1 MLWRRN
7 VASAMSSGMWAT
19 LIGCGVMHALVDAAC
34 ATMVFSAVKT
44 TGGESWVA
52 WCWAVAHDGIAF
64 GSQSLFGLAVDKWR
78 APRLTGAFGC
88 LLTAAGIMAF
98 AFNPWL
104 ALCIAGIGN
113 ALFHVG
119 AGCISLNLTPQRATA
134 PGIFVA
140 PGALGLALGTLAGNT
155 GHFPA
160 SLFALLLVAPCMAI
174 PFLEWPHIDYR
185 RHSMKAQGGY
195 LRIALMLLLLSI
207 LIRSFVGL
215 ASVFPWKSNGS
226 LLIAFTFGI
235 VGGKAIG
242 GVLADRFGWL
252 PVGVVSL
259 LVSAPLIA
267 LGAERPLLAIS
278 GMFLF
283 QMTMPITL
291 AGVGILFPGRASFAF
306 GLASLALLGGALPI
320 YAGPGP
326 LLVDRWLMLCLILVS
341 ALSILI
347 SLRLLSN
354 HSRKVEME
362 T

>member
-1 MLWRRN
+1 MSWRRD
-7 VASAMSSGMWAT
+7 VAPRMSTGMWAT
-19 LIGCGVMHALVDAAC
+19 LIGCGVMHAVVDAAC
-34 ATMVFSAVKT
+34 AAMAFSAVKT
-44 TGGESWVA
+44 AGGDSWVA
-52 WCWAVAHDGIAF
+52 WCWVVAYDCIAF

-78 APRLTGAFGC
+78 APRLTGAAGC
-88 LLTAAGIMAF
+88 LLTAIGVMTF

-119 AGCISLNLTPQRATA
+119 AGCISLNLTPRRATA

-140 PGALGLALGTLAGNT
+140 PGALGLALGTIAGNT
-155 GHFPA
+155 GHFVA
-160 SLFALLLVAPCMAI
+160 WLFVLLLMVPCLAI

-195 LRIALMLLLLSI
+195 LRIALVLLLLSI

-226 LLIAFTFGI
+226 LLIALTLAI

-252 PVGVVSL
+252 QVGVASL
-259 LVSAPLIA
+259 LASAPLVA
-267 LGAERPLLAIS
+267 LGAEHPLLAIS

-291 AGVGILFPGRASFAF
+291 AGIGILFPGRASFAF

-320 YAGPGP
+320 FASPVP
-326 LLVDRWLMLCLILVS
+326 LVVDRGLMLCLIIVS
-341 ALSILI
+341 AVSILI
-347 SLRLLSN
+347 GLHLLSN
-354 HSRKVEME
+354 HARKIEME
-362 T
+362 M